1 MTNQEWPNVHPFTDR
16 KEPPVRARTLQHGGC
31 LRTEVPRPHS
41 PSCWGRQ
48 ITFLQIYCLL

>member
-1 MTNQEWPNVHPFTDR
+1 MTNQEWPSVHPFTDR

-48 ITFLQIYCLL
+48 ITFLQIYLL